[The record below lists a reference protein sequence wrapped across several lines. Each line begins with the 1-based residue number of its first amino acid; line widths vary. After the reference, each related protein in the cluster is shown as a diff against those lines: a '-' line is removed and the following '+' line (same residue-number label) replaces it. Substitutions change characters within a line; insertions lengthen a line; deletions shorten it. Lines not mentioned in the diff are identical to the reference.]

1 MAVGIVGSGPAI
13 EAIEAALEDVDVETE
28 RRQALDAG
36 ADEMGIV
43 VDVAGAAAF
52 ERANEIAL
60 DSETPWIAVE
70 LGGVGGVPVVDAAVT
85 GFATDSACYDCLA
98 TRVRA
103 NVDPSEEP
111 TKAQPPATARFAGA
125 LAGRAVASVLDP
137 GTDGPDPFGAVI
149 EVPHARRR
157 VLSVP
162 HCACGTDPNRAIDR
176 ERIDREVDQS
186 LARAERGLD
195 ERVGIVRE
203 VGEVSSYPLPYYL
216 AQTADTSGFSDAS
229 AANQAAGVALDWN
242 ESLMKGFGEAY
253 ERYAAGVYRHANF
266 REGTSAAVETPVPPS
281 AFVGPSEPDDEATWA
296 WLDGENLSTGH
307 TVQLPA
313 SLGVYPPPN
322 EQIRP
327 ATTTGLGFGNDAI
340 EAMLAGLY
348 EVVERDAAML
358 SWYSTFEPLALSVDD
373 DSFQTVVARLEA
385 AELSVTTLLLT
396 QDVDIPVVACA
407 VHRAEQWPRFALGS
421 SAQLD
426 PASAAQSALAE
437 ATQNWLEL
445 SRMGPEQAAS
455 AGGAIGEYASFPERV
470 KQFIDAPSTVPATDV
485 GQSDPPAGQAELET
499 VVERI
504 ANAGMTPYATRLTP
518 RDIDEL
524 GFEVTR
530 VLVPKAQ
537 PLFLGEPYFGDRLE
551 SVPEELGF
559 EPRPDNAFH
568 PFP

>member
-1 MAVGIVGSGPAI
+1 MAVGIVGSGPAVA
-13 EAIEAALEDVDVETE
+13 AIEAALEDVDVETQ
-28 RRQALDAG
+28 RRQALDPG
-36 ADEMGIV
+36 ADELGIV
-43 VDVAGAAAF
+43 VDVAGATTF
-52 ERANEIAL
+52 ERANDTAL
-60 DSETPWIAVE
+60 EAETPWIAVE
-70 LGGVGGVPVVDAAVT
+70 LGGVGGVPVVDAAIT
-85 GFATDSACYDCLA
+85 GFRSDSACYECLG

-103 NVDPSEEP
+103 NVDPSEQP
-111 TKAQPPATARFAGA
+111 TRAQPPATARYAGA
-125 LAGRAVASVLDP
+125 IAGRAVASVLDP
-137 GTDGPDPFGAVI
+137 GTDGPDPFGTVI

-157 VLSVP
+157 VLAVP
-162 HCACGTDPNRAIDR
+162 HCACGTEPDRTIGR
-176 ERIDREVDQS
+176 ERVDREVDES
-186 LARAERGLD
+186 LGRAERGLD
-195 ERVGIVRE
+195 ERVGLVRE

-216 AQTADTSGFSDAS
+216 AQSADTSGFSDAS

-242 ESLMKGFGEAY
+242 ASLMKGFGEVY
-253 ERYAAGVYRHANF
+253 ERYAAGVYRQANF
-266 REGTSAAVETPVPPS
+266 QEGTPADVATPVPPS
-281 AFVGPSEPDDEATWA
+281 SFVGPSQPAKEATWS
-296 WLDGENLSTGH
+296 WIDGENLATSQ

-313 SLGVYPPPN
+313 SLAVYPPPN
-322 EQIRP
+322 ERIRP

-348 EVVERDAAML
+348 EVIERDAAML
-358 SWYSTFEPLALSVDD
+358 SWYSTFEPLGLSVED
-373 DSFQTVVARLEA
+373 DSFQTLIGRLEA
-385 AELSVTTLLLT
+385 EGLSVTTLLLT
-396 QDVDIPVVACA
+396 QDVDVPVVACA

-426 PASAAQSALAE
+426 PTEAARSALSE

-485 GQSDPPAGQAELET
+485 GVPDPPVGQAELEA

-504 ANAGMTPYATRLTP
+504 TKAGMTPYATRLTP

-524 GFEVTR
+524 GFEATR

-551 SVPEELGF
+551 SVPPELGF